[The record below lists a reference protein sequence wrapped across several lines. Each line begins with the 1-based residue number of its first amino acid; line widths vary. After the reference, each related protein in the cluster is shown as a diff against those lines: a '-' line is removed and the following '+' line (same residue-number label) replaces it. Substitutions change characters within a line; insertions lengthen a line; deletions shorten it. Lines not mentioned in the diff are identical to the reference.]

1 METVSNIE
9 KKWRTRL
16 EKDELISQWK
26 QSGMSR
32 KVFCDE
38 QGLNYNSF
46 ITWDNEK
53 KSKLKAG
60 SGFSEITVQS
70 SERLFAQI
78 HLSEQKRID
87 LYQPLSSEFIRSL
100 LK

>member
-1 METVSNIE
+1 METVSNVE

-16 EKDELISQWK
+16 EKDEFISQWK
-26 QSGMSR
+26 QSGKSR
-32 KVFCDE
+32 RVFCQE
-38 QGLNYNSF
+38 HGLNYNSF
-46 ITWDNEK
+46 ITWNKEQ
-53 KSKLKAG
+53 KSKLKTEA
-60 SGFSEITVQS
+60 GFSEITVQN